1 MISDNGPQFS
11 SHEFSQFASTY
22 CIEHVTSNPYFPQ
35 SNGEAERAVRTIKG
49 LLKKADDPYAAL
61 LSYRNTP
68 LHLGYS
74 PAQLLMSRRLR
85 TSVPTIRSL
94 REPVVP
100 DQFTV
105 CQRDKKEK
113 DKQKTSFD
121 SHHGVIDLKP
131 LNPGENVWLP
141 DQRNAGQVIG
151 EDTPHSYNVETF
163 TGVYRRNRRHI
174 IPLPATDT
182 SV

>member
-1 MISDNGPQFS
+1 MKSIFARHGIPEKVISDNGPQFS

-22 CIEHVTSNPYFPQ
+22 CFEYVTSSPYFPQ
-35 SNGEAERAVRTIKG
+35 SNGEAERAVQTIKG

-61 LSYRNTP
+61 LAYRNTP

-105 CQRDKKEK
+105 SQQDKKER
-113 DKQKTSFD
+113 
-121 SHHGVIDLKP
+121 I
-131 LNPGENVWLP
+131 
-141 DQRNAGQVIG
+141 
-151 EDTPHSYNVETF
+151 
-163 TGVYRRNRRHI
+163 NRR
-174 IPLPATDT
+174 LALT
-182 SV
+182 SVMELQT